1 MHLRQLIVLLLL
13 LLPFL
18 KLKAQNENAIDSL
31 TLELTKATTP
41 EDKFTLYKE
50 LAYLEEP
57 KSKYRNRMLLNAELS
72 GNTELQL
79 KTYLFVA
86 SLQQDSAQFYV
97 DKMFALAKEKKNEE
111 YQGWYYLYSGG
122 HEFFEKNNTAKAL
135 DLVREANTI
144 AVTNHLDSLAYEVNR
159 FMGAIHN
166 NKGEKLLEYKS
177 YMVQLSLAEKIG
189 DGQIAIGTYWDM
201 FWFYSTLKHYSKAKE
216 YALKILEKGKK
227 ENWPPWI
234 EGGNHLLTHHYTNVG
249 EFETAKYYYE
259 ETNKLRKQNNTP
271 VGEDDD
277 LLDIYTMAKDYEKML
292 RMLQK
297 DEIKKNYQKG
307 NLNSA
312 LYDYYGEIANC
323 YTKLGMA
330 DSALLSLQKMKEAI
344 RPNEA
349 NNWRYF
355 AFLGNYYK
363 LINKADSAAVYYAKA
378 DSGIGY
384 TNTIDAHIERYAN
397 LDTLFTRNGNYE
409 KAYYYKTLWMQYKD
423 SAAALSEEGDLV
435 VMEIE
440 SENQRMEAERRAS
453 HNIQYMGI
461 TAGLAAVFILLVLL
475 GVFSSSTAVIRGLGF
490 FAFIFFFEFLILL
503 FDTAIHALTHG
514 EPWKILSIKIVLIA
528 MLLPF
533 HHYAEHKVVD
543 HLLHRKKF
551 NLFNWRK
558 AKQQRPAPVEDSV
571 EQSTTL

>member
-1 MHLRQLIVLLLL
+1 MRLRLLIVLLMI
-13 LLPFL
+13 LLPL
-18 KLKAQNENAIDSL
+18 VKLKAQNENKIDSL
-31 TLELTKATTP
+31 TRELVKATSP

-50 LAYLEEP
+50 LTFLEEP
-57 KSKYRNRMLLNAELS
+57 KTKYSNRMLLNAELS
-72 GNTELQL
+72 GNAELQL
-79 KTYLFVA
+79 KTYLFIG
-86 SLQQDSAQFYV
+86 SQQQDSAQFYL

-111 YQGWYYLYSGG
+111 YRGWYYLYSGG
-122 HEFFEKNNTAKAL
+122 IQYFKKNNTAKAL
-135 DLVREANTI
+135 DMVREANTI
-144 AVTNHLDSLAYEVNR
+144 AVTNHLDSLAYNVNGI
-159 FMGAIHN
+159 MGVIHN
-166 NKGEKLLEYKS
+166 SKGEKLLEYKS
-177 YMVQLSLAEKIG
+177 YMTQLSLAEKIG
-189 DGQIAIGTYWDM
+189 DGQIALDTYWNI

-234 EGGNHLLTHHYTNVG
+234 EGANHLLTNHYTNVG

-271 VGEDDD
+271 INEDDD
-277 LLDIYTMAKDYEKML
+277 LLDIYRMAKDYEKML

-297 DEIKKNYQKG
+297 DEVKKNYQKG

-312 LYDYYGEIANC
+312 LYDYYGEVATC

-344 RPNEA
+344 RPDEA

-384 TNTIDAHIERYAN
+384 TNTIDEHIERYAN
-397 LDTLFTRNGNYE
+397 LDTLFMHNGNYE
-409 KAYYYKTLWMQYKD
+409 KAYYYKTLWMQFKD
-423 SAAALSEEGDLV
+423 SAAALSEAGDLV

-440 SENQRMEAERRAS
+440 NENQRMEAERRAS
-453 HNIQYMGI
+453 HTIQYMGI

-475 GVFSSSTAVIRGLGF
+475 GVFSTSTATIRGLGF

-528 MLLPF
+528 MLLPL
-533 HHYAEHKVVD
+533 HHYAEHKVVH
-543 HLLHRKKF
+543 HLLNRKKF
-551 NLFNWRK
+551 SLLNWRK
-558 AKQQRPAPVEDSV
+558 TKPQVPAPADVDV
-571 EQSTTL
+571 Q